1 MNEGNVRRIDYVEDT
16 SSLVKRTAKADFK
29 KLGPRLGG
37 RMKKVALIIS
47 NFSEAQI
54 DDVVNDGVIEVTL
67 GSESITVKREEIQ
80 IFSESTEDMEM
91 AQERR
96 VTIALDMTLDGDLR
110 AEGYSR
116 EIINRIQSMRKE
128 ADLNLTDKIIVEYAG
143 DNRLIEALKI
153 HIGIIKKETL
163 ASKMS
168 QSASPLGIL
177 IKKFEIAGESIELGI
192 ALEDT

>member
-1 MNEGNVRRIDYVEDT
+1 MNEVNVRRIDYVEDT

-91 AQERR
+91 AQEGR